1 MEALRDKLKW
11 LMGIRVAVVTL
22 TLSMSIYFQIGKTT
36 QSIPAYYS
44 LIVATYLLT
53 ILYSLLINRIKW
65 LVPFA
70 YFQIGVDVLFESAL
84 VTITGGVESPFS
96 LLYII
101 SITAASAML
110 SRTGGLAAA
119 SMAGICYGAIVDVQY
134 YRSTYEVLPA
144 LSVLRKTDLP
154 VPEVFYNLAINI
166 LGFIMVGY
174 LSGTLAEKLKSTG
187 ERLAEKARDL
197 TQLREFHRCI
207 LESVDSGVFTTDL
220 EGRILSFNRKAE
232 QLLGYA
238 EAEVR
243 GRSWAEVFAWPDY
256 ARDQLLVAKL
266 PRRMEETGRRKNG
279 TQLIVGMSL
288 APLHVHGAQ
297 TGTVGVFQDI
307 TPLRKMEEMD
317 RRKQWLA
324 RIGEMSA
331 GLAHEIR
338 NPLAALSGSM
348 QVLRK
353 DLQPSNANR
362 LLLDLALRETERLNG
377 IVSDFL
383 QYARPRPLNLK
394 QCDVNELV
402 DNTLHMLEQ
411 TPEYGKTIRFV
422 RRLAPENVTTMLD
435 PDQIRQVCWNLG
447 LNACQAMPA
456 GGTLMVS
463 TQRVHGLVGGEEGE
477 VVEIVFEDTGE
488 GILGEHLDK
497 VFYPFFT
504 TKEGG
509 SGLGLSMVHRIM
521 DEHRGSVHVDSV
533 PAEGTCVR
541 LMLPVVG
548 EMAQEARSS

>member
-402 DNTLHMLEQ
+402 DNTLRMLEQ

>member
-22 TLSMSIYFQIGKTT
+22 TLGVSIYLQIGKNA

-53 ILYSLLINRIKW
+53 ILYSLLINRIRR

-70 YFQIGVDVLFESAL
+70 YFQIGVDILFESAL

-110 SRTGGLAAA
+110 SRQGGLAAA

-134 YRSTYEVLPA
+134 YRSIYEVLPS

-207 LESVDSGVFTTDL
+207 LESIDSGVFTTDL

-243 GRSWAEVFAWPDY
+243 GRSWAAVFAWPDY
-256 ARDQLLVAKL
+256 ARDQLLAATL
-266 PRRMEETGRRKNG
+266 PRRMEETGRRKDGN
-279 TQLIVGMSL
+279 QLIVGMSL

-297 TGTVGVFQDI
+297 TGMVGVFQDI
-307 TPLRKMEEMD
+307 TPLRKMEEVV

-331 GLAHEIR
+331 GMAHEIR

-353 DLQPSNANR
+353 DLRTSNANR
-362 LLLDLALRETERLNG
+362 LLLDLALRETERLNE

-402 DNTLHMLEQ
+402 DNTLRMLEQ

-422 RRLAPENVTTMLD
+422 RRLMPENVTTMLD

-463 TQRVHGLVGGEEGE
+463 TQRVRGPVSGEEGE
-477 VVEIVFEDTGE
+477 AVEIVFEDTGE
-488 GILGEHLDK
+488 GILREHLDK

-504 TKEGG
+504 TKERGV
-509 SGLGLSMVHRIM
+509 GLGLSMVHRIM

-548 EMAQEARSS
+548 EMAQEAR

>member
-22 TLSMSIYFQIGKTT
+22 TLGVSIYLQIGKNA

-53 ILYSLLINRIKW
+53 ILYSLLINRIRR

-70 YFQIGVDVLFESAL
+70 YFQIGVDILFESAL

-110 SRTGGLAAA
+110 SRQGGLAAA
-119 SMAGICYGAIVDVQY
+119 SMAGIFYGAIVDVQY
-134 YRSTYEVLPA
+134 YRSIYEVLPA

-154 VPEVFYNLAINI
+154 VPEVFYNLAINV

-207 LESVDSGVFTTDL
+207 LESIDSGVFTTDL

-256 ARDQLLVAKL
+256 ARDQLLAASL
-266 PRRMEETGRRKNG
+266 PRRMEETGRRKDGN
-279 TQLIVGMSL
+279 QLIVGMSL

-297 TGTVGVFQDI
+297 TGMVGVFQDI
-307 TPLRKMEEMD
+307 TPLRKMEEVV

-331 GLAHEIR
+331 GMAHEIR

-353 DLQPSNANR
+353 DLRTSNANR
-362 LLLDLALRETERLNG
+362 LLLDLALRETERLNE

-402 DNTLHMLEQ
+402 DNTLRMLEQ

-422 RRLAPENVTTMLD
+422 RRLMPENVTTMLD

-463 TQRVHGLVGGEEGE
+463 TQRVRGPVSGEEGE
-477 VVEIVFEDTGE
+477 AVEIVFEDTGE
-488 GILGEHLDK
+488 GILREHLDK

-504 TKEGG
+504 TKERGV
-509 SGLGLSMVHRIM
+509 GLGLSMVHRIM

-548 EMAQEARSS
+548 EMAQEAR

>member
-22 TLSMSIYFQIGKTT
+22 TLGVSIYFQIGKNA

-53 ILYSLLINRIKW
+53 ILYSLLINRIKR

-70 YFQIGVDVLFESAL
+70 YFQIGADILFESAL

-110 SRTGGLAAA
+110 SRQGGLAAA
-119 SMAGICYGAIVDVQY
+119 SMAGIFYGAIVDIQY
-134 YRSTYEVLPA
+134 YRSIYEVLPA

-154 VPEVFYNLAINI
+154 VPEVFYNLAINV

-207 LESVDSGVFTTDL
+207 LESIDSGVFTTDL

-256 ARDQLLVAKL
+256 ARDQLLAATL
-266 PRRMEETGRRKNG
+266 PRRMEETGRRRDGN
-279 TQLIVGMSL
+279 QLIVGMSL

-297 TGTVGVFQDI
+297 TGIVGVFQDI
-307 TPLRKMEEMD
+307 TPLRKMEEVV

-331 GLAHEIR
+331 GMAHEIR

-353 DLQPSNANR
+353 DLRTSNANR
-362 LLLDLALRETERLNG
+362 LLLDLALRETERLNE

-402 DNTLHMLEQ
+402 DNTLRMLEQ

-422 RRLAPENVTTMLD
+422 RHLMPENVTTMLD

-463 TQRVHGLVGGEEGE
+463 TQRVRGPVGGEEGE
-477 VVEIVFEDTGE
+477 AVEIVFEDTGE
-488 GILGEHLDK
+488 GILREHLDK

-504 TKEGG
+504 TKERGV
-509 SGLGLSMVHRIM
+509 GLGLSMVHRIM

-548 EMAQEARSS
+548 EMAQEAR

>member
-22 TLSMSIYFQIGKTT
+22 TLGVSIYLQIGKNA

-53 ILYSLLINRIKW
+53 ILYSLLINRIRR

-70 YFQIGVDVLFESAL
+70 YFQIGVDILFESAL

-101 SITAASAML
+101 SITAASALL
-110 SRTGGLAAA
+110 SRQGGLAAA

-134 YRSTYEVLPA
+134 YRSIYEVLPS

-154 VPEVFYNLAINI
+154 VPEVFYNLAINV

-207 LESVDSGVFTTDL
+207 LESIDSGVFTTDL

-243 GRSWAEVFAWPDY
+243 GRSWAAVFAWPDY
-256 ARDQLLVAKL
+256 ARDQLLAATL
-266 PRRMEETGRRKNG
+266 PRRMEETGRRKDGN
-279 TQLIVGMSL
+279 QLIVGMSL

-297 TGTVGVFQDI
+297 TGMVGVFQDI
-307 TPLRKMEEMD
+307 TPLRKMEEVV

-331 GLAHEIR
+331 GMAHEIR

-353 DLQPSNANR
+353 DLRTSNANR
-362 LLLDLALRETERLNG
+362 LLLDLALRETERLNE

-402 DNTLHMLEQ
+402 DNTLRMLEQ

-422 RRLAPENVTTMLD
+422 RRLMPENVTTMLD

-463 TQRVHGLVGGEEGE
+463 TQRVRGPVSGEEGE
-477 VVEIVFEDTGE
+477 AVEIVFEDTGE
-488 GILGEHLDK
+488 GILREHLDK

-504 TKEGG
+504 TKERGV
-509 SGLGLSMVHRIM
+509 GLGLSMVHRIM

-548 EMAQEARSS
+548 EMAQEAR

>member
-256 ARDQLLVAKL
+256 ARDQLLAAKL

-402 DNTLHMLEQ
+402 DNTLRMLEQ

>member
-22 TLSMSIYFQIGKTT
+22 TLGVSIYFQIGKTT

-53 ILYSLLINRIKW
+53 ILYSLLVNRIKR

-70 YFQIGVDVLFESAL
+70 YFQIGVDILFESAL

-187 ERLAEKARDL
+187 KRLEEKARDL

-243 GRSWAEVFAWPDY
+243 GRSWAEVFAWPDD
-256 ARDQLLVAKL
+256 ARDQLLAAKL

-279 TQLIVGMSL
+279 NQLIVGMNL
-288 APLHVHGAQ
+288 APLHVHGVQ

-307 TPLRKMEEMD
+307 TPLRKMEEMV

-331 GLAHEIR
+331 GMAHEIR

-402 DNTLHMLEQ
+402 DNTLRMLEQ

-422 RRLAPENVTTMLD
+422 RRLTPENITTMLD
-435 PDQIRQVCWNLG
+435 HDQIRQVCWNLG

-463 TQRVHGLVGGEEGE
+463 THRVHGLVGGEEGE

-488 GILGEHLDK
+488 GILLEHLDK

-509 SGLGLSMVHRIM
+509 SGLGLAMVHRIV

-548 EMAQEARSS
+548 EMTQEAR